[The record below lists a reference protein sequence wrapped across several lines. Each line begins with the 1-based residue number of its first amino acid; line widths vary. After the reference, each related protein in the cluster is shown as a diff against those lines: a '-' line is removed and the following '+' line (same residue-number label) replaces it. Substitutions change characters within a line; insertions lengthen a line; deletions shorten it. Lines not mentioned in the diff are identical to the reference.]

1 MDSTIK
7 VIIAEDTV
15 EAQETM
21 VSFLKPL
28 KNFEMIG
35 IVDNRESLLEINLNT
50 KPNLIITDIHMLK
63 LDGIET
69 IESCLKVNPELKVI
83 FTTAHDQYAVKAF
96 DLNVADYVL
105 KPIKKERLYL
115 ALEKV
120 RILLGN
126 DRKVEQKPIL
136 MIQMDRA
143 SFFIKHSD
151 IIYVEKENR
160 KTVIHTIEQRFETNE
175 SLDSILTKL
184 PANFFRTHRS
194 FIVNLESISHIT
206 VEGETYIA
214 HFRNYPHYAHISKLR
229 INELHK
235 ELSNE

>member
-120 RILLGN
+120 RMLLGN
-126 DRKVEQKPIL
+126 DRQVEQKPIL

-160 KTVIHTIEQRFETNE
+160 KTVIPYN
-175 SLDSILTKL
+175 
-184 PANFFRTHRS
+184 
-194 FIVNLESISHIT
+194 
-206 VEGETYIA
+206 
-214 HFRNYPHYAHISKLR
+214 
-229 INELHK
+229 
-235 ELSNE
+235 